1 MLQRFQFFVLSFLLL
16 VIGAVHGQSTSIEN
30 LCLDEQE
37 MKLVELINRFR
48 VENKQLPIG
57 LSRSL
62 SFVAKSHVNDLQMNK
77 QDTSICN
84 AHSWSNK
91 GKWKACCFNNYVNSN
106 DCMWDKP
113 KELTPYNFRGYEMVY
128 SEEGIV
134 DVDSVFRLWRTTEE
148 ASDML
153 LTKNLHSD
161 KKWLAMGVGVSEN
174 YVSIW
179 FGQRTDPTDKL
190 LSCAQLVKVS
200 STQQAENAIEQT
212 IELSTKTARYFIIYG
227 SFNSQADANEAVKR
241 YKKSGITNVSILQ
254 KEDRFRVAIDVY
266 DNLKEAMN
274 AKVKL
279 QNLYPEAWIYKE

>member
-1 MLQRFQFFVLSFLLL
+1 MFQRFHVFLLLFLLL
-16 VIGAVHGQSTSIEN
+16 VVGNVQGQSTSIEN
-30 LCLDEQE
+30 FCLDDQE

-48 VENKQLPIG
+48 AENKQPSIG

-62 SFVAKSHVNDLQMNK
+62 SFVAKTHVNDLQMNK

-91 GKWKACCFNNYVNSN
+91 GNWKACCFNNYVNSN

-148 ASDML
+148 AADML

-161 KKWLAMGVGVSEN
+161 KKWLALGVGVSEN

-190 LSCAQLVKVS
+190 ISCSQLAK
-200 STQQAENAIEQT
+200 AYNAKREESAKEQT
-212 IELSTKTARYFIIYG
+212 IQLSAKTAQYFIIYG
-227 SFNSQADANEAVKR
+227 SFNTQADANEAVRR
-241 YKKSGITNVSILQ
+241 YKKSGLTNVSILQ
-254 KEDRFRVAIDVY
+254 KEGRFRVAIDVH
-266 DNLKEAMN
+266 DNLKDAMT
-274 AKVKL
+274 AKEKL